1 MCLAIPAQITELLP
15 EAHQAGQQS
24 LAMVDILGVRRKV
37 SVDLLQ
43 DDPPNVGDWVL
54 IHVGF
59 AMSKI
64 SSERAAEQL
73 EMLSML
79 GEASAAR
86 EELGLDALDIPSPSP
101 ATPAPPFP
109 SP

>member
-1 MCLAIPAQITELLP
+1 MCLAIPGQITELFAP
-15 EAHQAGQQS
+15 SPDGARQS

-37 SVDLLQ
+37 SIDLLN
-43 DDPPNVGDWVL
+43 DDPPIIGDWVL
-54 IHVGF
+54 VHVGF

-73 EMLSML
+73 EMLAML

-86 EELGLDALDIPSPSP
+86 EELAAEPDYVPD
-101 ATPAPPFP
+101 TPPEEPRVLP
-109 SP
+109 YP

>member
-1 MCLAIPAQITELLP
+1 MCLAIPGQITELLP
-15 EAHQAGQQS
+15 DPHQARRLS

-37 SVDLLQ
+37 SIDLLE
-43 DDPPNVGDWVL
+43 DDPPREGDWVL
-54 IHVGF
+54 VHVGF

-79 GEASAAR
+79 GEATAAR
-86 EELGLDALDIPSPSP
+86 
-101 ATPAPPFP
+101 
-109 SP
+109 